1 MSKTCEK
8 DRKGLQTISHS
19 MDDGYIL
26 GKMGVMVS
34 PAKTRVG
41 KQTDLVTACEAIF
54 QSPSQTVHF
63 VVSKYPAQ
71 WF

>member
-1 MSKTCEK
+1 
-8 DRKGLQTISHS
+8 
-19 MDDGYIL
+19 MDDGYVL

-54 QSPSQTVHF
+54 QSPSSNRSFCYVKVPSTV
-63 VVSKYPAQ
+63 VLITKR
-71 WF
+71 